1 MIRQTAKV
9 AKVALALPPRS
20 RAKLAEQLLQS
31 LDAPNQKE
39 IDSLWADE
47 AEARVE
53 AYKRGEI
60 KAVSARAVFRK
71 LRTRKRP

>member
-1 MIRQTAKV
+1 MIKQTTEV

-20 RAKLAEQLLQS
+20 RAKLAEQLLRS

-47 AEARVE
+47 AEGRID
-53 AYKRGEI
+53 AYERGEM
-60 KAVSARAVFRK
+60 KPVSAAEVMRKVRA
-71 LRTRKRP
+71 RKRS

>member
-1 MIRQTAKV
+1 MIKQTARV

-47 AEARVE
+47 AEARVD
-53 AYKRGEI
+53 AYERGEM
-60 KAVSARAVFRK
+60 KAVSAREVFRK
-71 LRTRKRP
+71 LRMRKRP

>member
-39 IDSLWADE
+39 IDSLWAVE
-47 AEARVE
+47 AEARVD
-53 AYKRGEI
+53 AYERGEM
-60 KAVSARAVFRK
+60 KALSVREAFRT
-71 LRTRKRP
+71 LRTRKRR

>member
-39 IDSLWADE
+39 LDSLWVDE
-47 AEARVE
+47 AEARVI
-53 AYKRGEI
+53 AYKRGEM
-60 KAVSARAVFRK
+60 KAISVREVFRK
-71 LRTRKRP
+71 LRTRKRS

>member
-39 IDSLWADE
+39 LDSLWADE
-47 AEARVE
+47 AEARVV
-53 AYKRGEI
+53 AYNRGEM
-60 KAVSARAVFRK
+60 KAISVREVFRK
-71 LRTRKRP
+71 LRTR

>member
-31 LDAPNQKE
+31 LDSPNQE
-39 IDSLWADE
+39 ELDTLWADE
-47 AEARVE
+47 AEARVI
-53 AYKRGEI
+53 ACRRGEM
-60 KAVSARAVFRK
+60 KAISAREVFRK
-71 LRTRKRP
+71 LRTR